1 MLTIIKYVLTIIGA
15 GEANHSVVIF
25 FALISPEL
33 YLKTLFSS
41 FIKDPQSLPVD
52 IRENYPK
59 I

>member
-15 GEANHSVVIF
+15 GEANHSVIF